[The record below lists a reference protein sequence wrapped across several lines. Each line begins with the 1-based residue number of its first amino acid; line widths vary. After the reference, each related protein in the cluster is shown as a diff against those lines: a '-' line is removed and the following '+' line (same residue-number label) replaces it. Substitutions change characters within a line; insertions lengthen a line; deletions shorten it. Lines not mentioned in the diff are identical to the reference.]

1 MMAEVYVSNTL
12 KSLKLLGGSQGGS
25 GGSSVPKILKLLAE
39 VNGGSCPPKGDTSA
53 TGRKLSLPVAGQ
65 NISMS
70 IEACRTIARQRWG
83 RCTAYRMGIVAG
95 EIGARIVNPYRG
107 KQTSL
112 FREGLRRSRP
122 TRAQAGVKAREL
134 GVRDT
139 LAMGYFETVGRW

>member
-12 KSLKLLGGSQGGS
+12 KSLKLLGGTQGGS
-25 GGSSVPKILKLLAE
+25 GGSSMFKSLKSLAE
-39 VNGGSCPPKGDTSA
+39 VGGGSHPPKRDTSA

-65 NISMS
+65 AISVS

-83 RCTAYRMGIVAG
+83 RCTAFRMGIVAG

-107 KQTSL
+107 KQASL
-112 FREGLRRSRP
+112 FREGLRRTRP

-134 GVRDT
+134 GVRLDWG
-139 LAMGYFETVGRW
+139 LGYWEVLG